1 MIYSVL
7 FVDLVICVLL
17 YVDAQAEVDN
27 VPVVKEPVFSKPL
40 NLSVMKAKDTSIELY
55 WTAPDEAV
63 VNISGYHVYYMA
75 NNHTS
80 KKEVLTSQPV
90 IQYTLN
96 YLYYKIWVKAFSDKN
111 LEGAP
116 SDAIMQRTDVSGPGP
131 PRIMNVTCI
140 EYNTLFVQWERP
152 SVFYNN
158 IDVYYILYRSEDS
171 FRFQRKEFSASN
183 NKLETTLTTYINNL
197 TDNTMYEIKVL
208 GATRSL
214 FSTNNIAGNA
224 SESRKVLISN
234 CDNQNTYMLS
244 AGVIAGIVCV
254 VFALLLGVCAFIIW
268 RNWLHAA
275 YYYLEDPV
283 GPIVPMVEPDWEAHV
298 DPDSA
303 VPVSRFAAHV
313 AELHADGDIGFSRE
327 YEAIQATSTR
337 DEYTTEHSQYP
348 DNKLKNRYLNILAYD
363 HSRVRLLPV
372 PGQGKSDDYINANY
386 IDGFHRSHAYIG
398 TQGPLPITFD
408 AFWRMVWEQGV
419 AIIVMITNLVERG
432 RRKCDM
438 YWPKEGTETY
448 GLIQVKLVREDVLAM
463 YTVRTLE
470 ISRIRVKKKKKH
482 NSPERVVYQYHY
494 TNWPDHGT
502 PDHPL
507 PILSFV
513 NKSSFANPSDAGPI
527 VVHCSAGVG
536 RTGTYI
542 VLDAM
547 LKQIFHKNKVNV
559 YGYLSHIRSQ
569 RNFLVQT
576 EEQYI
581 FIHDAL
587 LEAIVCSE
595 NNLSPDCIAELIR
608 NPDPSNV
615 YWDKLVA
622 HFKMVTSFEPK
633 EYNLLS
639 AKKSCNVSKNRS
651 DEFLPV
657 ESSRVHLTRK
667 PGVDGS
673 DYINASWFLGFKKLR
688 EFIITQHP
696 LESTVIDFWQMVW
709 DHNAQT
715 IVLLSSVDSNH
726 LPSSPSEY
734 GIFWP
739 RENETTLDGKNFKVK
754 CVEEGTVSRD
764 LTVQSLQDDYE
775 LAVRIIEPPSSSN
788 QITSD
793 LPALVNL
800 LNIVHKWHLEYQNGP
815 IIVVDR
821 YGGTEAGTF
830 CCLATLT
837 KQIEFENQTD
847 VCMYAKLYH
856 NRRPGI
862 WKSVNDYLLL
872 YRALDYLSANKGV
885 MGIPTPIPTTTTTT
899 TITTTTT
906 TSPLH
911 PNGYSNGGLGAQL
924 NSV

>member
-1 MIYSVL
+1 MVFSVL
-7 FVDLVICVLL
+7 FAYNFVCVLL
-17 YVDAQAEVDN
+17 YVDAQTEVDSN
-27 VPVVKEPVFSKPL
+27 HSKDPVFSKPL
-40 NLSVMKAKDTSIELY
+40 NLTVIKVRDTSIDFY
-55 WTAPDEAV
+55 WNEPDDDEEK
-63 VNISGYHVYYMA
+63 ISRLSGYYLYYMV
-75 NNHTS
+75 NNHTD
-80 KKEVLTSQPV
+80 KKEVLITRHV
-90 IQYTLN
+90 IQYNLTNLAPFTD
-96 YLYYKIWVKAFSDKN
+96 YKIWVKAFSDSNK
-111 LEGAP
+111 EGDP
-116 SDAIMQRTDVSGPGP
+116 SDPISQRTDVSGPGP
-131 PRIMNVTCI
+131 PRITNITCI
-140 EYNTLFVQWERP
+140 QFNSLFIQWERP
-152 SVFYNN
+152 SVFYNT
-158 IDVYYILYRSEDS
+158 IDVYFIQYRIEDS
-171 FRFQRKEFSASN
+171 FQFQYKEFSASHD
-183 NKLETTLTTYINNL
+183 LLQSALITNL
-197 TDNTMYEIKVL
+197 TDNKMYEIKII
-208 GATRSL
+208 GATTSL
-214 FSTNNIAGNA
+214 FGPHYNKGNE
-224 SESRKVLISN
+224 SEARKVLVSSCEPQISY
-234 CDNQNTYMLS
+234 TLS
-244 AGVIAGIVCV
+244 AGIIAGIVCAI
-254 VFALLLGVCAFIIW
+254 FALLLGICAFIIW
-268 RNWLHAA
+268 RNCLHAA
-275 YYYLEDPV
+275 YYYLDDPV
-283 GPIVPMVEPDWEAHV
+283 GPSVPMVEPDWESHV
-298 DPDSA
+298 DPDSTI
-303 VPVSRFAAHV
+303 PVSRFAAHV

-327 YEAIQATSTR
+327 YEAIQAASSR
-337 DEYTTEHSQYP
+337 DEYTTEHSQHP

-372 PGQGKSDDYINANY
+372 PGQSKSDDYINANY

-438 YWPKEGTETY
+438 YWPKEGIETY
-448 GLIQVKLVREDVLAM
+448 GPIQVRLVREDVLAM

-482 NSPERVVYQYHY
+482 SSPERVVYQYHY

-513 NKSSFANPSDAGPI
+513 NKSSSANPPDAGPI

-559 YGYLSHIRSQ
+559 YGYLSHIRAQ

-595 NNLSPDCIAELIR
+595 NNLSPECIAQLIS
-608 NPDPSNV
+608 NPEPSNQFS
-615 YWDKLVA
+615 DKLEN
-622 HFKMVTSFEPK
+622 HFKMVTSFEPRD
-633 EYNLLS
+633 YNLLS
-639 AKKSCNVSKNRS
+639 ARKSCNSSKNRS

-657 ESSRVHLTRK
+657 ESSRVHLTPK
-667 PGVDGS
+667 PGIDGS

-696 LESTVIDFWQMVW
+696 LESTILDFWQMVW

-715 IVLLSSVDSNH
+715 IVLLSTIDSSS
-726 LPSSPSEY
+726 SSPDSSPPEY

-739 RENETTLDGKNFKVK
+739 TESEGTLDGENFKVK
-754 CVEEGTVSRD
+754 LIESGSFSRD

-775 LAVRIIEPPSSSN
+775 LTVRIIESPCVSDH
-788 QITSD
+788 ITSD
-793 LPALVNL
+793 LPALINL
-800 LNIVHKWHLEYQNGP
+800 LDIVHKWHLEYQNGP

-821 YGGTEAGTF
+821 FGGTEAGTF

-837 KQIEFENQTD
+837 KQMEFENQTD

-862 WKSVNDYLLL
+862 WKTVKDYLLL
-872 YRALDYLSANKGV
+872 YQALDYMSANKGISAAV
-885 MGIPTPIPTTTTTT
+885 QTPVFPATTSM
-899 TITTTTT
+899 

-911 PNGYSNGGLGAQL
+911 PNGYSNGGLGTQL
-924 NSV
+924 NAI